1 MDEER
6 NQAAGSGWPW
16 NTPGPNT
23 TAAAG
28 SGGSRPVTSFRWKFF
43 GYIAL
48 LILFIC
54 TVFGFIIH
62 AQQTNLLQRDLLR
75 RGEVVA
81 AAAAEVVALAP
92 SPAGAIAAAARAVT
106 EDEAV
111 VGVAVY
117 DAAGRETAAVHR
129 DGGGEWRPG
138 RSPLLPP
145 FNLEGNP
152 SHQASRYLLT
162 LAGGDAVWC
171 FTHPLPATRA
181 GAQGWAEVHV
191 VPPYASHR
199 LAYVVRVGLLALTV
213 FLSFALFAVLF
224 LSRRVTGPLVQLADR
239 AREWGK
245 GNLGGRVAIHTGDEF
260 ELLGNAFN
268 DMAANL
274 RSTIGRLQE
283 SEHKLQEHT
292 GDLELKV
299 LDRTRA
305 LAEKN
310 IELQRAMEQARDSD
324 RLKSEFISNMSHELR
339 TPLNG
344 VIGFA
349 ELILMGIDGAVDGKV
364 REDVEQIHECG
375 NHLLHLIN
383 SILDFSTIEAG
394 MMTVHPE
401 ETHLV
406 SILDEV
412 ALVARSLAAKKQ
424 IAYRQEVGSD
434 LPEVVVDRMRI
445 KQVLLN
451 LVSNACKFTD
461 HGEVVVHL
469 DLLERLPAIAQ
480 QLRVH
485 YPAPIDPRDYFY
497 LGVSDTGI
505 GIPAEHLGH
514 IFQRF
519 NQLDGSVPR
528 TYGGTGLGLV
538 ISRQLVEL
546 HGGWIWVTSTPGE
559 GTTLH
564 CVLPRHARN
573 PEAMAEE
580 RGVPTKE

>member
-1 MDEER
+1 MT
-6 NQAAGSGWPW
+6 AGDAPRE
-16 NTPGPNT
+16 
-23 TAAAG
+23 
-28 SGGSRPVTSFRWKFF
+28 RPVSSFRWKFF

-54 TVFGFIIH
+54 VVFGFIIH
-62 AQQTNLLQRDLLR
+62 AQQTALLQHHLIR
-75 RGEVVA
+75 RGEVLA
-81 AAAAEVVALAP
+81 AAVAEVVALAP
-92 SPAGAIAAAARAVT
+92 SSTAGVEAAARAVAG
-106 EDEAV
+106 DEAV
-111 VGVAVY
+111 VGVAIY
-117 DAAGRETAAVHR
+117 DAGGRETAAIHR
-129 DGGGEWRPG
+129 DEGHGWTQG

-152 SHQASRYLLT
+152 SRKASRYLLQLT
-162 LAGGDAVWC
+162 GGGAVWC
-171 FTHPLPATRA
+171 FTHPLPAAA
-181 GAQGWAEVHV
+181 GGARGWAEVHV

-224 LSRRVTGPLVQLADR
+224 LSRRVTGPLAQLADR

-283 SEHKLQEHT
+283 SERKLKEHT

-310 IELQRAMEQARDSD
+310 VELQRAMEQARDSD

-349 ELILMGIDGAVDGKV
+349 ELILMGIDGTVEGKV

-394 MMTVHPE
+394 MMTVHKE
-401 ETHLV
+401 ETDV
-406 SILDEV
+406 VAILDEV
-412 ALVARSLAAKKQ
+412 APVARSLAAKKQ
-424 IAYRQEVGSD
+424 IAYRQEVGEM
-434 LPEVVVDRMRI
+434 PEVAVDRMRI

-451 LVSNACKFTD
+451 LVSNACKFTEE
-461 HGEVVVHL
+461 GEVVVHL
-469 DLLERLPAIAQ
+469 DLLERRPEVIKG
-480 QLRVH
+480 LRSH
-485 YPAPIDPRDYFY
+485 YPAPFDPRDYFY

-505 GIPAEHLGH
+505 GIPAEHLDH
-514 IFQRF
+514 IFKRF
-519 NQLDGSVPR
+519 NQLDGSLPR

-546 HGGWIWVTSTPGE
+546 HGGWIWVTSSRGE
-559 GTTLH
+559 GSTFH
-564 CVLPRHARN
+564 VVLPRRAREL
-573 PEAMAEE
+573 EAEACDTAASEGE
-580 RGVPTKE
+580 GGAA

>member
-1 MDEER
+1 MNEAHGKSED
-6 NQAAGSGWPW
+6 NGWPW
-16 NTPGPNT
+16 SHGARSGVADAPGGGP
-23 TAAAG
+23 AA
-28 SGGSRPVTSFRWKFF
+28 SFRWKFF

-54 TVFGFIIH
+54 VVFGFIIH
-62 AQQTNLLQRDLLR
+62 AQQTALLQRDLIR

-81 AAAAEVVALAP
+81 GAVAEVVAL
-92 SPAGAIAAAARAVT
+92 SPTPATAIDAATRAVT
-106 EDEAV
+106 GDGAV

-117 DAAGRETAAVHR
+117 DAAGRESAATHR
-129 DGGGEWRPG
+129 DDGRGWLPG

-152 SHQASRYLLT
+152 SHKASRYLLQLT
-162 LAGGDAVWC
+162 DGGAVWC
-171 FTHPLPATRA
+171 FTHPLPAVHGNA
-181 GAQGWAEVHV
+181 GGWAEVHV

-283 SEHKLQEHT
+283 SEHKLKEHT

-310 IELQRAMEQARDSD
+310 VELQRAMEQARDSD

-349 ELILMGIDGAVDGKV
+349 ELILMGIDGDVDGKV

-394 MMTVHPE
+394 MMTVHKQS
-401 ETHLV
+401 TDVV

-412 ALVARSLAAKKQ
+412 APVARSLATKKQ
-424 IAYRQEVGSD
+424 IGYRQDVGVD
-434 LPEVVVDRMRI
+434 MPEVVVDRMRI

-451 LVSNACKFTD
+451 LVSNGCKFTEQ
-461 HGEVVVHL
+461 GEVTVHL
-469 DLLERLPAIAQ
+469 DLLERRPEATK
-480 QLRVH
+480 QLRAH
-485 YPAPIDPRDYFY
+485 YPAPLDPREYFY
-497 LGVSDTGI
+497 LAVSDTGI
-505 GIPAEHLGH
+505 GIPAEHLDH

-559 GTTLH
+559 GSTFH
-564 CVLPRHARN
+564 CVLPRRAREL
-573 PEAMAEE
+573 EAEACDSES
-580 RGVPTKE
+580 

>member
-1 MDEER
+1 MSEER
-6 NQAAGSGWPW
+6 GGAGDGLWPW
-16 NTPGPNT
+16 SRTATGDAPAATPPHG
-23 TAAAG
+23 A
-28 SGGSRPVTSFRWKFF
+28 PVTSFRWKFF

-54 TVFGFIIH
+54 VVFGFIIH
-62 AQQTNLLQRDLLR
+62 AQQTGILQRDLIR

-81 AAAAEVVALAP
+81 GAVAEVVALAP
-92 SPAGAIAAAARAVT
+92 SPAAGIDAAARVVAG
-106 EDEAV
+106 DDAV
-111 VGVAVY
+111 VGVAIY
-117 DAAGRETAAVHR
+117 DAAGREAAATHR
-129 DGGGEWRPG
+129 DDG
-138 RSPLLPP
+138 RGWLSGRAPLLPP

-152 SHQASRYLLT
+152 SRKASRYLLELT
-162 LAGGDAVWC
+162 DGGAVWC
-171 FTHPLPATRA
+171 FTHPLPATR
-181 GAQGWAEVHV
+181 GGVRGWTEVHV

-224 LSRRVTGPLVQLADR
+224 LSRRVTAPLVQLADR
-239 AREWGK
+239 AREWGR

-283 SEHKLQEHT
+283 SEHKLKEHT

-310 IELQRAMEQARDSD
+310 VELQRAMEQARDSD

-349 ELILMGIDGAVDGKV
+349 ELILMGIDGEVDGKV

-394 MMTVHPE
+394 MMTVHKE
-401 ETHLV
+401 ATDV
-406 SILDEV
+406 ASILDEV
-412 ALVARSLAAKKQ
+412 APVARSLAAKKQ
-424 IAYRQEVGSD
+424 IGYRQEVGD
-434 LPEVVVDRMRI
+434 EMPEVAVDRMRI

-451 LVSNACKFTD
+451 LVSNACKFTEQ
-461 HGEVVVHL
+461 GEVTVHL
-469 DLLERLPAIAQ
+469 DLLERRPQ
-480 QLRVH
+480 VVKQLRAH
-485 YPAPIDPRDYFY
+485 YPAPLDPREYFY

-505 GIPAEHLGH
+505 GIPAEHLGN

-538 ISRQLVEL
+538 ISRQLIEL

-559 GTTLH
+559 GSTFH
-564 CVLPRHARN
+564 CVLPRRAREL
-573 PEAMAEE
+573 EAEACDSE
-580 RGVPTKE
+580 G